1 LVMIRAVTTRSKP
14 YMSFPHIAVAQIES
28 IFKEVQLEVVLL
40 SLIAVVM
47 YITVLIYNILNL

>member
-1 LVMIRAVTTRSKP
+1 
-14 YMSFPHIAVAQIES
+14 MSFPRIAVAQIES
-28 IFKEVQLEVVLL
+28 IFKEVQLEGILL